1 MHPIVKILWF
11 IFVLLLINFLSNEWL
26 WMLCIGLA
34 ALAAKLHLASFLRVV
49 KRMRWLF
56 MSIFIIYAFGTPG
69 EYIQQFPLNA
79 SPTYEGLQLG
89 FAQIAKLLI
98 ALALLSILFAT
109 STKEKLMTGLYL
121 LLTPLKLIGFDVER
135 FTARLILTLDYVEEL
150 AGKHNQKFHFQ
161 QLDDI
166 YLATDNL
173 PAEKT
178 IVLESIPFS
187 TLDKLMLAIVII
199 IPFSLMFLR

>member
-11 IFVLLLINFLSNEWL
+11 IFVLLLINFLSNHWL
-26 WMLCIGLA
+26 WALCMVLC
-34 ALAAKLHLASFLRVV
+34 ALAGKLHFSSFLRVI

-56 MSIFIIYAFGTPG
+56 ISIFIIYAFGTPG
-69 EYIQQFPLNA
+69 EYIQQFPVNL

-89 FAQIAKLLI
+89 LSQISKLLI

-109 STKEKLMTGLYL
+109 STKENLMSGLYL
-121 LLTPLKLIGFDVER
+121 LLSPLKLLSCDVER

-150 AGKHNQKFHFQ
+150 AGKQGQKFHFH

-166 YLATDNL
+166 YSATDNL
-173 PAEKT
+173 RTEKT

-187 TLDKLMLAIVII
+187 NWDKLMMVTLVIS
-199 IPFSLMFLR
+199 PFGFMFAR